1 MGGHPCKGIPRWDML
16 PGLCRQL
23 QKQGD
28 AIFALGFLQAVLKK
42 YRWSLT
48 SRWLSTNRMSLPE
61 PEATSCQLLWL
72 CIPKSLAQY
81 ESSPSAETFAT
92 LYDDFGQR
100 IGGHTSGIMGQ
111 YYTKCWLDVMVC
123 SGVMPD
129 GHLSSGGPQLA
140 QGIRSI

>member
-1 MGGHPCKGIPRWDML
+1 
-16 PGLCRQL
+16 
-23 QKQGD
+23 
-28 AIFALGFLQAVLKK
+28 
-42 YRWSLT
+42 
-48 SRWLSTNRMSLPE
+48 MSLPE
-61 PEATSCQLLWL
+61 PEDTSCQFLWL
-72 CIPKSLAQY
+72 CIPQSLAQY

-92 LYDDFGQR
+92 LYDDLGRR
-100 IGGHTSGIMGQ
+100 ICEHTFGIMGQ